1 MDRHLSKAARHL
13 FLLVAGIGCVFG
25 PAAAGPPAAED
36 EAPRV
41 LALLDQ
47 GRAAETG
54 RGLVRSPALAASL
67 YREAGRLGS
76 SEGYYRAALI
86 YLPGR
91 TPALHA
97 AARCNLEMASQLG
110 HLEAFRRLDAERRR
124 SGDAGTGCSE
134 QETAQM
140 PDLAEF
146 DLQGYIADLPVA
158 KQRVAGLIRRIAPHY
173 GIDPELALA
182 IAAVESNFNVRALS
196 PKNAMGVMQLIP
208 DTAERFGVRNPF
220 ETEQNIRGGLAYLRW
235 LSEYFGGDRVRII
248 AAYNAGEGAV
258 DRYGGIPPYPE
269 TRAYVK
275 RVMDYSG
282 TGGARKGGPREK
294 RI

>member
-1 MDRHLSKAARHL
+1 MNSHSSKVAKHL
-13 FLLVAGIGCVFG
+13 FLLLAGIGGAFS
-25 PAAAGPPAAED
+25 PAVAGPPAAED
-36 EAPRV
+36 EAPRI

-54 RGLVRSPALAASL
+54 RGLARSPALAASL

-91 TPALHA
+91 TPALNA

-110 HLEAFRRLDAERRR
+110 HLGAFRRLEAERRHN
-124 SGDAGTGCSE
+124 GGAGGGCSE
-134 QETAQM
+134 EETAQM

-173 GIDPELALA
+173 GIDPQLALA
-182 IAAVESNFNVRALS
+182 IAAVESNFNAGALS

-235 LSEYFGGDRVRII
+235 LSAYFAGDRVRIV

-275 RVMDYSG
+275 RVLDYSG
-282 TGGARKGGPREK
+282 AGGARKSSHREK